1 MKIAGLQIKV
11 KTLLSILLLFCCTVV
26 FSQEQSGAQLFT
38 LNEYRAASKA
48 IFTSVFFLGAFLVMG
63 FYMLLLYIQNKK
75 KDYLYY
81 AVYLI
86 IFTIYFFLRTDSV
99 VKFDLFNLGQSY
111 YYYLLTP
118 LLLVITGVYVKFIN
132 IFAEI
137 EKYDRDFASRLNIFS
152 KLLYTIAGL
161 IFLFTL
167 FTDQLEVVERYQH
180 FVMIPMHLYTLI
192 ALIRAFLVIKSNLRY
207 YVLFANL
214 FLFAFSI
221 LGVYAA
227 QGHNFSENVTSHHLL
242 GFYTFNA
249 SQLGTFLEMICFSLG
264 LGYKFSLIEKEKDEV
279 KQKYIEQLKENEEV
293 SKKLNEEL
301 SELVAERTKELEKK
315 TSLLEKEQQLKSK
328 LYVDISHEFR
338 TPLTLISGPTEAK
351 LREGNLS
358 DADYNLFSMI
368 KRNASRLLSLVNQL
382 LDLAKLDKGRLKL
395 KINQGNLGLLIN
407 FIASSFEFKTSA
419 KKIQYSYNIQ
429 SIPKAW
435 FDEDII
441 EKIVTNLL
449 SNALKYCPE
458 NGICELD
465 ASKKDKTLFLKIRN
479 SVDDIYEIPLDKLFN
494 RFYQNNEYAEGA
506 GIGLSLVKELVQL
519 HKGSIDV
526 SAKED
531 NTIEFTV
538 QIPIGK
544 TSFSPNDI
552 VPVPKKVPKLMVENN
567 GPGENRSSNLEETKD
582 GLPILLV
589 VEDNKDVRDFIKSS
603 LKTNYSIYEAKNGQ
617 FGIEEALRLIPDV
630 ILSDIKMPV
639 MDGITMCN
647 KLKQDQRTSH
657 IPIVLL
663 TAGVG
668 EEQEL
673 KSLKSGADDFI
684 VKPFKLPILE
694 KRLANLIE
702 VRKALRDRYSKE
714 FVLKPNDISITSA
727 EEAFLN
733 KIQKILDKELSN
745 SDFNAAKLSEMLGIS
760 RMQLH
765 RKLLAYTNLSTSN
778 FIRSQRLKQALAM
791 LENSK
796 ANINEIAYSVGFN
809 TPSYFIKCFK
819 ETYNKT
825 PLEYSQSIH
834 NQ

>member
-1 MKIAGLQIKV
+1 M
-11 KTLLSILLLFCCTVV
+11 LLFCSNFL
-26 FSQEQSGAQLFT
+26 FSQEPLGDTSFT
-38 LNEYRAASKA
+38 LNEYKAASKA
-48 IFTSVFFLGAFLVMG
+48 IFTSVFFLGTFLVMG
-63 FYMLLLYIQNKK
+63 LYMLLLYVQNKK
-75 KDYLYY
+75 KDYVYY

-111 YYYLLTP
+111 YYHLLTP

-137 EKYDRDFASRLNIFS
+137 EKYDKAFSFRLNIFS

-161 IFLFTL
+161 IFLFTI
-167 FTDQLEVVERYQH
+167 FTNQLEVVEQYQH
-180 FVMIPMHLYTLI
+180 FVMIPMHLYTLM

-207 YVLFANL
+207 YVLFANI

-221 LGVYAA
+221 LGVYTA

-264 LGYKFSLIEKEKDEV
+264 LGYKFNLIEKEKDEV
-279 KQKYIEQLKENEEV
+279 KQKYIEQLKENQKV

-328 LYVDISHEFR
+328 LYIDISHEFR
-338 TPLTLISGPTEAK
+338 TPLTLISGPAEAK
-351 LREGNLS
+351 LKEGGLS
-358 DADYNLFSMI
+358 DADYGLFSMI
-368 KRNASRLLSLVNQL
+368 KRNSSRLLDLVNQL

-395 KINQGNLGLLIN
+395 KINKGDLGLLLN
-407 FIASSFEFKTSA
+407 FIASAFEFKTSA
-419 KKIQYSYNIQ
+419 KKIRYFHTIE
-429 SIPKAW
+429 SIPNAW

-441 EKIVTNLL
+441 EKIITNLL

-465 ASKKDKTLFLKIRN
+465 AFKKDGELFIKIRN
-479 SVDDIYEIPLDKLFN
+479 SVNDISEIPLDKLFN
-494 RFYQNNEYAEGA
+494 RFYQNNEYSEGA

-519 HKGSIDV
+519 HKGNIDV
-526 SAKED
+526 STKE
-531 NTIEFTV
+531 NNIIEFTL

-544 TSFSPNDI
+544 TSFSTNEI
-552 VPVPKKVPKLMVENN
+552 VDVPKKTPKLILDSNEPV
-567 GPGENRSSNLEETKD
+567 ENRSSNLEETKD
-582 GLPILLV
+582 GMPILLV

-603 LKTNYSIYEAKNGQ
+603 LKTKYSIYEAENGKL
-617 FGIEEALRLIPDV
+617 GMEEALRLIPDV

-647 KLKQDQRTSH
+647 RLKQDQRTSH

-684 VKPFKLPILE
+684 VKPFKLRILE

-714 FVLKPNDISITSA
+714 FVLKPKDISITSA

-733 KIQKILDKELSN
+733 KIQKILDKELTN

-778 FIRSQRLKQALAM
+778 FIRSQRLKQALV
-791 LENSK
+791 LLGNSE
-796 ANINEIAYSVGFN
+796 ANINEVAYSVGFN